1 VAGATRT
8 TVHLPDGSTVVL
20 QPGSEIAYN
29 GDFSS
34 HRAVSLKGE
43 GFFSVYH
50 DAAHPFD
57 VSTGKVNVT
66 VLGTQFNINEC
77 IPSCITVTLVEG
89 SIKCGTPKGS
99 VKMKPG
105 EQLSVTPSMQKL
117 TVVDTDT
124 VTAWKDGLLR
134 FKSQPLEKIISELQI
149 KHRVTIQLQTSE
161 TLRRTKLTA
170 SFSDKQNIGD
180 ILNVLSH
187 SLPIRCQRVNE
198 NTYIIR

>member
-1 VAGATRT
+1 
-8 TVHLPDGSTVVL
+8 
-20 QPGSEIAYN
+20 
-29 GDFSS
+29 
-34 HRAVSLKGE
+34 
-43 GFFSVYH
+43 
-50 DAAHPFD
+50 
-57 VSTGKVNVT
+57 
-66 VLGTQFNINEC
+66 LGTQFNINEC